1 MEQAIQTYCSD
12 SHQPVPQTR
21 GQIVRCIFESL
32 ALRYRQVLDNL
43 RTLSP
48 HPIETLHV
56 IGGGSRNE
64 LLNRWTANAVG
75 IPVVAGPSE
84 ATAIGNIMIQA
95 LAAGTAKDIASMR
108 QLINRSISL
117 ETFYPED
124 TDVWDTAYL
133 HFKQVTMNH

>member
-1 MEQAIQTYCSD
+1 M
-12 SHQPVPQTR
+12 
-21 GQIVRCIFESL
+21 
-32 ALRYRQVLDNL
+32 
-43 RTLSP
+43 
-48 HPIETLHV
+48 
-56 IGGGSRNE
+56 
-64 LLNRWTANAVG
+64 
-75 IPVVAGPSE
+75 AGPSE

-124 TDVWDTAYL
+124 AEVWDTAYL